1 VVGDNSRLPRNGF
14 SDLIQKRDV
23 VYLNAT
29 TTNMA
34 RSQIRTLLLASLLA
48 ASLTACNA
56 AEPGEDVAPGVQLLA
71 RMSDPR
77 IKESSGVV
85 ASRQYADV
93 FWTHNDG
100 GGPKKQVLYA
110 IDREG
115 NTRASFPVVDVTL
128 HDWEDLAIDDAGHLY
143 IGDIGN
149 NNAKRDTLTVYEIDE
164 PNPQAGTGSI
174 APKRAWKLKFPG
186 APFDCESLFVWKD
199 QGYVVSKVFDK
210 ARAQI
215 FRFPLQETN
224 QPLTLEL
231 VATTNIKSPVT
242 GADISA
248 DGTLLG
254 LVAKNGAYVFR
265 IDGDVTHVSK
275 ANPHHTKLKN
285 EHIEGCCFVAEG
297 LLVTSE
303 RRMIFLFTDP
313 AFRRQ

>member
-1 VVGDNSRLPRNGF
+1 
-14 SDLIQKRDV
+14 
-23 VYLNAT
+23 
-29 TTNMA
+29 MA
-34 RSQIRTLLLASLLA
+34 RSQTKTLLLASLLA
-48 ASLTACNA
+48 ASLNACNA
-56 AEPGEDVAPGVQLLA
+56 AEPGQEIAPGVRLLA
-71 RMSDPR
+71 HIRDPR

-85 ASRQYADV
+85 ASRRYADV

-110 IDREG
+110 IDRQG
-115 NTRASFPVVDVTL
+115 NTRASFPVVGVTL
-128 HDWEDLAIDDAGHLY
+128 HDWEDIAIDGAGHLY

-149 NNAKRDTLTVYEIDE
+149 NDSKRDALAVYEIEE
-164 PNPQAGTGSI
+164 PNPQAGAERIS
-174 APKRAWKLKFPG
+174 PKRVWNLRFPG

-199 QGYVVSKVFDK
+199 DGYVVSKVFNN

-215 FRFPLQETN
+215 FRFPLKETN
-224 QPLTLEL
+224 RPLTLEL
-231 VATTNIKSPVT
+231 VATTKIESPVT

-265 IDGDVTHVSK
+265 IDGDVTRVSN
-275 ANPHHTKLKN
+275 ANPHHTKLEN
-285 EHIEGCCFVAEG
+285 QHIEGCCFVPEG

-313 AFRRQ
+313 AFRGQ

>member
-1 VVGDNSRLPRNGF
+1 
-14 SDLIQKRDV
+14 
-23 VYLNAT
+23 
-29 TTNMA
+29 MA
-34 RSQIRTLLLASLLA
+34 RSQTKTLLLASLLA
-48 ASLTACNA
+48 ALLNACNA
-56 AEPGEDVAPGVQLLA
+56 AEPGQEIAPGVRLLA
-71 RMSDPR
+71 YMSDPR
-77 IKESSGVV
+77 IEESSGVV
-85 ASRQYADV
+85 ASRRYSV
-93 FWTHNDG
+93 YWTHNDG

-115 NTRASFPVVDVTL
+115 YTRAFFSVIDVTL
-128 HDWEDLAIDDAGHLY
+128 HDWEDIAIDNAGHLY

-149 NNAKRDTLTVYEIDE
+149 NNAKRDALTVYEIEE
-164 PNPQAGTGSI
+164 PNPQAGAGSVS
-174 APKRAWKLKFPG
+174 PKRAWKLKFPG

-215 FRFPLQETN
+215 FRFPLKETN
-224 QPLTLEL
+224 WPLTLEL
-231 VATTNIKSPVT
+231 VATTKIESPVT
-242 GADISA
+242 AADISS

-265 IDGDVTHVSK
+265 IDGDVTRVSN
-275 ANPHHTKLKN
+275 ANPHHTKLKTQ
-285 EHIEGCCFVAEG
+285 HIEGCCFVPEG